1 MGQYD
6 TCERCGHTSKV
17 YGGEA
22 KGMQVITDY
31 SYFALPQERI
41 VCDKCAKDIREN
53 GTAVGG
59 GKVGVVKGGLGGD
72 EDYRDQT
79 KFDEYRRVANA
90 RRDRY

>member
-1 MGQYD
+1 MGQWD

-17 YGGEA
+17 SGGEA
-22 KGMQVITDY
+22 KGMQVLTDY

-41 VCDKCAKDIREN
+41 VCDKCAKDIADPLDR

-59 GKVGVVKGGLGGD
+59 GRVGVVKGGLGGD
-72 EDYRDQT
+72 KT
-79 KFDEYRRVANA
+79 KFDEYRRVASA